1 MRPNF
6 IMKKRLDTVLI
17 EFGTI
22 ADAREAFTMVTEGRV
37 FINGQ
42 KAVSP
47 AQMVDTNVKV
57 EIREGRKYVGRGA
70 LKIEAAIQ
78 KFGIDVSGKICVDVG
93 AATGGFTEVLLKHGA
108 KKVYAIDTARGKLA
122 LKLREDPRVVVM
134 ERTDVRDLRE
144 LPEAAD
150 VAVIDISLLPLEEI
164 LPSVK
169 RLIKTSTS
177 VVALFKP
184 QYETRDPKL
193 LRHGIVK
200 DDATRKA
207 LLKEFVAWAEASDWS
222 IQELKESPIQGMG
235 GNKEYLLYLE
245 PISRGE

>member
-1 MRPNF
+1 M
-6 IMKKRLDTVLI
+6 
-17 EFGTI
+17 
-22 ADAREAFTMVTEGRV
+22 
-37 FINGQ
+37 
-42 KAVSP
+42 
-47 AQMVDTNVKV
+47 
-57 EIREGRKYVGRGA
+57 GRGA

-222 IQELKESPIQGMG
+222 IQELMESPIQGMG